1 MIFND
6 SCTDL
11 TPPRGAPGV
20 HLGRPSPRPPAPG
33 LLLLLYTLL
42 TTFTQTTLKLTVFS
56 LLTRTP
62 APSSLGVGGFKGLR
76 PLPPT
81 PKKNLEQ
88 LGLQALKL

>member
-11 TPPRGAPGV
+11 TPPRGAPGDPI
-20 HLGRPSPRPPAPG
+20 GRPSPQPPAPG
-33 LLLLLYTLL
+33 LLLLLY
-42 TTFTQTTLKLTVFS
+42 FTYYFAQTTLKLTVFS
-56 LLTRTP
+56 VSTRTP

-88 LGLQALKL
+88 LGL

>member
-1 MIFND
+1 MKCL
-6 SCTDL
+6 SG
-11 TPPRGAPGV
+11 PAPG
-20 HLGRPSPRPPAPG
+20 PRPPAYYFY
-33 LLLLLYTLL
+33 YTLL